1 MNHLQGRLNHK
12 KKLQGQLS
20 MPLKPSG
27 TYQKKV
33 IIPGDT
39 EQVVRADDGYNGLLE
54 VTVAAIPSNYGK
66 ITFNGYILK
75 VE

>member
-1 MNHLQGRLNHK
+1 MNAK
-12 KKLQGQLS
+12 KKLQGRLS
-20 MPLKPSG
+20 MPLQPSG
-27 TYQKKV
+27 TYQKKIV
-33 IIPGDT
+33 VPGD
-39 EQVVRADDGYNGLLE
+39 EKQVIRADPNYNGLLE